1 MQRFSYQIVVL
12 TIVGILLSSQ
22 AGAFQQTD
30 TYRDAYDSGYSSGVE
45 AGKFDRFDN
54 RPYDFAN
61 RSEYQSALKGFDRS
75 RHDREVYSV
84 AFRRGFEDGYEVGY
98 GFSSGSGSGEGTDRE
113 SASPL
118 PETYDP
124 SSGQY
129 NIPAGTEIHVRLN
142 KTLSTQRNDRGD
154 RVEAETIEGLAIGDD
169 ILIPADSKVLGLIT
183 ELKRPGRIRGR
194 AEMDLRFTE
203 IELPTGE
210 VISIHA
216 LVTSI
221 EDRADERVQKE
232 EGTIEAPGTKGK
244 DVKKVGIASGV
255 GALIGV
261 LAGGGRGGTI
271 GAAVGAAVGVS
282 GVLVSRGQHIILPSE
297 TEMVIRLERNAV
309 FKSGLMRK

>member
-1 MQRFSYQIVVL
+1 MRWFSYQIGML
-12 TIVGILLSSQ
+12 AMIGILLMGP
-22 AGAFQQTD
+22 AWAFQQTD
-30 TYRDAYDSGYSSGVE
+30 TYREAYDSGYTSGVE

-61 RSEYQSALKGFDRS
+61 RSEYQSALRGFNQW

-98 GFSSGSGSGEGTDRE
+98 GLSSGSRSGEGQDHGG
-113 SASPL
+113 ASPL

-129 NIPAGTEIHVRLN
+129 KIPAGTEIHVRLTN
-142 KTLSTQRNDRGD
+142 TLSTQRNERGD
-154 RVEAETIEGLAIGDD
+154 RVEAETTEELAIGDD
-169 ILIPADSKVLGLIT
+169 IVIPADSKVRGIIT

-210 VISIHA
+210 LINIHA
-216 LVTSI
+216 LISSL
-221 EDRADERVQKE
+221 EERADESVKKG
-232 EGTIEAPGTKGK
+232 EGTVEAPGTKGE
-244 DVKKVGIASGV
+244 DTKKVGIASGV

-261 LAGGGRGGTI
+261 LAGGGRGGAI
-271 GAAVGAAVGVS
+271 GAAVGAAAGVS

-309 FKSGLMRK
+309 WKSGLLRR